1 MPFCI
6 QVRVKEGDGIKQ
18 QWSTELVNRTEIY
31 ICSQDKNL
39 FFWVKQNL
47 LGFFTV
53 LPFPEKLFGWFFTY
67 SNFIFI
73 PQVVFVYNE

>member
-31 ICSQDKNL
+31 ICSQDKKS
-39 FFWVKQNL
+39 VL
-47 LGFFTV
+47 LGQAKFVGFFHC
-53 LPFPEKLFGWFFTY
+53 
-67 SNFIFI
+67 SSIS
-73 PQVVFVYNE
+73 